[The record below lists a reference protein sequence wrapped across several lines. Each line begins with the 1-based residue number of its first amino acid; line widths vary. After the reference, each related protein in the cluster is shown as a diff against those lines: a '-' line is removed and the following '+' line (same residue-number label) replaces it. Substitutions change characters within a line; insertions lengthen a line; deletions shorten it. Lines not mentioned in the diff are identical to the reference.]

1 MRLAGIL
8 CIALAS
14 GGCAGAVVAPDGI
27 PESSAVPL
35 RVDDR
40 PARFEGEFEARLRA
54 ASPTSRVVALV
65 DVREQVD
72 LDALDQELEAAD
84 LGKDERRA
92 AVVRALESTAEA
104 SQAALRPELDRRVAV
119 GEIDYWRGFA
129 VVNRILVEG
138 RPSGIL
144 ALADLEAVAWIR
156 PDWTSERRGR
166 LEATLTPE
174 GVPVPE
180 RFTSWG
186 VVATGAPAL
195 WAEGIDGTG
204 VVVASIDTGVAGRH
218 EQLAGRMLPAPAGW
232 FDPVEG
238 TTAPR
243 DNHGHGTSVLSVAVG
258 GNTSGKIVGIAP
270 GATWASALGNWKNHY
285 SRSRMTEAA
294 DWIFRVVRP
303 DVLVNAWSHDED
315 GPCQTFDLPF
325 VRAWQAA
332 GTFVV
337 FPAGNAGPGEATGES
352 PAQLPGGFPDGGS
365 LVSVAG
371 LASNGTI
378 HPRSSRGPSRC
389 GAHPFPMLAAPGAD
403 LPYAYAGDPT
413 GYASGQGTSLAAG
426 VVAGGAALLLQ
437 AVPEASPTELA
448 RALRET
454 ARDVPPPGGDPA
466 AGAGA
471 IDLPRA
477 LARLREIA
485 RER

>member
-1 MRLAGIL
+1 MRLAGIF

-14 GGCAGAVVAPDGI
+14 GGCAGAVVVPRGLPASG
-27 PESSAVPL
+27 AVPL
-35 RVDDR
+35 VRNDG
-40 PARFEGEFEARLRA
+40 PARFEADFEASLRA
-54 ASPTSRVVALV
+54 APPTSRLVALV
-65 DVREQVD
+65 DLRDQVD
-72 LDALDQELEAAD
+72 LDALGRELGIAG
-84 LGKDERRA
+84 LSKRERRT
-92 AVVRALESTAEA
+92 AVVRAFETIAER
-104 SQAALRPELDRRVAV
+104 SQAALRPDLDRRIAL
-119 GEIDYWRGFA
+119 GELDHWRGFA

-138 RPSGIL
+138 KPAGIL
-144 ALADLEAVAWIR
+144 ALADLEPVAWIR
-156 PDWTSERRGR
+156 PDWNSDRRGR
-166 LEATLTPE
+166 LESTLTPE
-174 GVPVPE
+174 GSPVPE
-180 RFTSWG
+180 RFTSWA

-204 VVVASIDTGVAGRH
+204 VVVASIDTGVAGSH
-218 EQLAGRMLPAPAGW
+218 EQLAGRMLPAPGGW

-238 TTAPR
+238 TSAPR

-294 DWIFRVVRP
+294 DWVFRVVRP

-332 GTFVV
+332 EAFVV

-352 PAQLPGGFPDGGS
+352 PAQLPGGFPDGGP

-389 GAHPFPMLAAPGAD
+389 GADPFPTLAAPGAD

-437 AVPEASPTELA
+437 AVPEASPADLA

-454 ARDVPPPGGDPA
+454 AKDVPPPGSDPA

>member
-1 MRLAGIL
+1 MRLAGTL
-8 CIALAS
+8 SIALAS
-14 GGCAGAVVAPDGI
+14 VGCAGAVSLPGSLPD
-27 PESSAVPL
+27 SAAVPL
-35 RVDDR
+35 LVDDR
-40 PARFEGEFEARLRA
+40 PARFEGDFEARLRA
-54 ASPTSRVVALV
+54 APPTSRLVALV
-65 DVREQVD
+65 DLRDQVD
-72 LDALDQELEAAD
+72 LDALGRRLDAA
-84 LGKDERRA
+84 GVAKRERRT
-92 AVVRALESTAEA
+92 AVVRALEAIAEE
-104 SQAALRPELDRRVAV
+104 SQAALRPELDQRVAR

-129 VVNRILVEG
+129 IVNRILVEG
-138 RPSGIL
+138 KPSGIL
-144 ALADLEAVAWIR
+144 ALANLETVAWIR

-174 GVPVPE
+174 GAPVPE

-195 WAEGIDGTG
+195 WAQGIDGTG
-204 VVVASIDTGVAGRH
+204 VVVASIDTGVAGNH
-218 EQLAGRMLPAPAGW
+218 EQFAGRMLPAPAGW

-258 GNTSGKIVGIAP
+258 GNAAGKIVGIAP

-285 SRSRMTEAA
+285 SRSRMTQAA

-315 GPCQTFDLPF
+315 GPCQSFDLPF

-352 PAQLPGGFPDGGS
+352 PAELTGGFPDGGP

-371 LASNGTI
+371 LAPNGTI

-389 GAHPFPMLAAPGAD
+389 GADPFPTFAAPGAD

-437 AVPEASPTELA
+437 AVPEASPADLA
-448 RALRET
+448 LAFRES
-454 ARDVPPPGGDPA
+454 ARDVPPPGDDPA

-485 RER
+485 GER